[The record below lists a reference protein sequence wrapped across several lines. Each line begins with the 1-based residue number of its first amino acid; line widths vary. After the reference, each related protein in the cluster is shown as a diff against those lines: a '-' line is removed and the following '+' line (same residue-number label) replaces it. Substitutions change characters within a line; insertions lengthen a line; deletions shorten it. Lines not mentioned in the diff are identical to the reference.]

1 MKQEWIKL
9 TGKQAQQARREAL
22 KALKRSGKAMS
33 QATRQ
38 HGVVVSDAPN
48 CMTKTDS
55 SGIEWQMENDWMMRD
70 LQLLFLILVLS
81 LLIAGFLLLIL
92 PMASQLG
99 LW

>member
-1 MKQEWIKL
+1 MKTKYPKVLGIQPR
-9 TGKQAQQARREAL
+9 TYQQYLWL
-22 KALKRSGKAMS
+22 KAQKAGKAMS
-33 QATRQ
+33 QSTQQ
-38 HGVVVSDAPN
+38 HGEAVSDVPN
-48 CMTKTDS
+48 CMIKTDS

-92 PMASQLG
+92 PMASQPG